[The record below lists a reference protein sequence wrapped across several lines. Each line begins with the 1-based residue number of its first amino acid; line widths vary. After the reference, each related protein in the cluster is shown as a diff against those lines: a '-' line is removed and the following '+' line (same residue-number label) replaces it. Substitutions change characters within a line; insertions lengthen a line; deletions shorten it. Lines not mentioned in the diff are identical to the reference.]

1 MNSGFSG
8 NPDWKSDGPRFGVAV
23 FIAGFFGRG
32 RNFAYYVVGEANIA
46 ALQRGTTGTRAYDGP
61 ILAAPTK
68 HHSPDIVQ
76 SSDLVPRIYLS
87 GYDAKWMYL
96 FETARLAWKKLLVD
110 PRKVEKVRAMEVR
123 EFAFACEELDRKPS
137 TD

>member
-1 MNSGFSG
+1 
-8 NPDWKSDGPRFGVAV
+8 
-23 FIAGFFGRG
+23 
-32 RNFAYYVVGEANIA
+32 
-46 ALQRGTTGTRAYDGP
+46 
-61 ILAAPTK
+61 
-68 HHSPDIVQ
+68 
-76 SSDLVPRIYLS
+76 
-87 GYDAKWMYL
+87 MYL